1 MVAEP
6 QLEAALMTLDTRLKK
21 EMHDS
26 YAQKILDYEN
36 LVRTIKST
44 LQKIISD
51 TNTYKK

>member
-1 MVAEP
+1 MATQP
-6 QLEAALMTLDTRLKK
+6 HLEAALTTLETRLKK